1 MHILRL
7 GSSLNCS
14 DLERKILEAMRR
26 NKTVSN
32 FNFFWNLIFWVMGMG
47 KAAEIMAFQKYPKF
61 GQPLYLIY
69 YNSCYIQQRMDLESA
84 KMKFLEL
91 VNNIE
96 SPSVNEFFKWIQNS
110 DQFNVKSNEDVILD
124 KIVEDIRHLVPFDA
138 ILPDENLML
147 PSVGKVS
154 YILLIM
160 I

>member
-1 MHILRL
+1 
-7 GSSLNCS
+7 
-14 DLERKILEAMRR
+14 MRR

-32 FNFFWNLIFWVMGMG
+32 FNFFWNLIFWYMGMG
-47 KAAEIMAFQKYPKF
+47 KAAVTKAFQKYLKF

-110 DQFNVKSNEDVILD
+110 DQFNVKSNEDVILE

>member
-1 MHILRL
+1 
-7 GSSLNCS
+7 
-14 DLERKILEAMRR
+14 
-26 NKTVSN
+26 
-32 FNFFWNLIFWVMGMG
+32 MGMG
-47 KAAEIMAFQKYPKF
+47 KVAVTMAFQKYPKF
-61 GQPLYLIY
+61 GHPLYLIY